1 MENQIIMENEIIEV
15 QNTVEAF
22 NVRIS
27 KMQQLLQIAID
38 TMQSEQRYIA
48 NNDDSLYTVQ
58 EVSKILGLS
67 VYTIKKDIKE
77 NRLKVIQR
85 GSRNYVRQDELN
97 EYLKS

>member
-1 MENQIIMENEIIEV
+1 MKNQIIMENEIIEV

>member
-1 MENQIIMENEIIEV
+1 MENEIIEV

>member
-1 MENQIIMENEIIEV
+1 MKNQIIMENEIIEV

-38 TMQSEQRYIA
+38 TMQSEQRNIA